1 MQTARTRKN
10 ELKRTKCARG
20 RAGSHQDC
28 AEWNITQKPSPLA
41 RENFSSKKNAA
52 SGFKILSLGAFI
64 YRIRRAAFN
73 SPFAAAEAAKSAQLL
88 FQKLVHL
95 RGVKRA
101 LALFHH
107 LAYEEAE

>member
-1 MQTARTRKN
+1 MREAEQVATKIAPNDITRK
-10 ELKRTKCARG
+10 KY
-20 RAGSHQDC
+20 
-28 AEWNITQKPSPLA
+28 SPLA
-41 RENFSSKKNAA
+41 RENFSSKQNAA
-52 SGFKILSLGAFI
+52 SVPRGFI
-64 YRIRRAAFN
+64 YRARAAAFN
-73 SPFAAAEAAKSAQLL
+73 SPFAAAQATKSAQLL